1 MATDMVRRVEVEG
14 EQGMAVDVGD
24 TWLFVAERGDPGG
37 LPLFVLH
44 GGPGDDHHEFAD
56 YLDPLGVGAGG
67 LRLLLVDQ
75 RAQGRGPRDTDP
87 ATWTLEQMARDVSA
101 LAASLGAQQY
111 AVLGHSYGAM
121 VALQHLVDAP
131 GATVATVVSHGVA
144 SSGWFAGLDEAL
156 TSFEP
161 VDLRAQ
167 VAASWAAEETVSS
180 RAEFAQLMRDQAPFH
195 FADPRSVLIADYQ
208 RRSAGTWY
216 GPEVLRAMAP
226 DYGAIE
232 VVDRLGTVTQPVL
245 VLAGRAD
252 RVCPVGAA
260 EQMVAALP
268 DGSLHVFEQSGHMSF
283 VEQNGD
289 YLQVVRDFLNRAAHR

>member
-101 LAASLGAQQY
+101 LAVSLGAQQY

-167 VAASWAAEETVSS
+167 VAASWAAEAGGVRPIDARSGAVS
-180 RAEFAQLMRDQAPFH
+180 F
-195 FADPRSVLIADYQ
+195 
-208 RRSAGTWY
+208 RRPTLS
-216 GPEVLRAMAP
+216 
-226 DYGAIE
+226 
-232 VVDRLGTVTQPVL
+232 VDRRLSAPLRRHLVWARGT
-245 VLAGRAD
+245 AG
-252 RVCPVGAA
+252 
-260 EQMVAALP
+260 
-268 DGSLHVFEQSGHMSF
+268 
-283 VEQNGD
+283 NGT
-289 YLQVVRDFLNRAAHR
+289 